1 MTELPCRVAPGL
13 WLLPEQV
20 ELTHV
25 RASGPGGQ
33 NVNKVSTAVQ
43 LRFDARN
50 HPDIGPDMFARLE
63 KLAGA
68 RMSREGHILFLA
80 QSFRS
85 QERNRL
91 DAIGRLVA
99 LLHKSTLV
107 PRKRKPTRATFGS
120 RERRL
125 EGKERRGTVKSMRGR
140 PSVD

>member
-1 MTELPCRVAPGL
+1 MTELPARVAAGF

-20 ELTHV
+20 EITHI

-43 LRFDARN
+43 LRFDARA
-50 HPDIGPDMFARLE
+50 HPAMTADLFARLE

-68 RMSREGHILFLA
+68 RMSRDGHIIFQA
-80 QSFRS
+80 QSYRS

-91 DAIGRLVA
+91 DAITRLMT
-99 LLHKSTLV
+99 LRHKATLV
-107 PRKRKPTRATFGS
+107 PRARKKTRATLGS

-125 EGKERRGTVKSMRGR
+125 AGKERRGAVKSLRGR
-140 PSVD
+140 PNLD